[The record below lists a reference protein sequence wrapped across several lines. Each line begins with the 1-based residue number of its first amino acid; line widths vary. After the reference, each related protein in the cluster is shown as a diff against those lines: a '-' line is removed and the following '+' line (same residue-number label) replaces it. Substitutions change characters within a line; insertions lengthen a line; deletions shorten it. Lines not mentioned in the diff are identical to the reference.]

1 MIKTVLIDVD
11 DTLLDFKECS
21 ITAIKQSMLDFNFL
35 YKDEYY
41 DVFQRENNKLWQM
54 IENKTLTIEELHQ
67 IRWKNIF
74 NHINLDGDYI
84 AFEEHFVNYLKE
96 SSIPVSGANSLLE
109 YLHKRYQIY
118 IVSNA
123 TNRQQ
128 YRRLEKANMTP
139 FIDKIFTSID
149 LGYSKPS
156 KEFFQ
161 LCLEGLN
168 KDEVIII
175 GDSLT
180 ADIRGG
186 INVGIKTIW
195 FNKYQEKIPN
205 IQIDYIVDSLEE
217 IKNIL

>member
-41 DVFQRENNKLWQM
+41 DVFQKENNRLWQM

-156 KEFFQ
+156 CEFFQ

-180 ADIRGG
+180 ADIKGG
-186 INVGIKTIW
+186 INAGIKTIW

>member
-41 DVFQRENNKLWQM
+41 DVFQKENNRLWQM

-96 SSIPVSGANSLLE
+96 SSIPV
-109 YLHKRYQIY
+109 
-118 IVSNA
+118 
-123 TNRQQ
+123 
-128 YRRLEKANMTP
+128 
-139 FIDKIFTSID
+139 
-149 LGYSKPS
+149 
-156 KEFFQ
+156 
-161 LCLEGLN
+161 
-168 KDEVIII
+168 
-175 GDSLT
+175 
-180 ADIRGG
+180 
-186 INVGIKTIW
+186 
-195 FNKYQEKIPN
+195 
-205 IQIDYIVDSLEE
+205 
-217 IKNIL
+217 

>member
-41 DVFQRENNKLWQM
+41 DVFQKENNKLWQM

-74 NHINLDGDYI
+74 NYIKLEGDYI

-96 SSIPVSGANSLLE
+96 SSIPVFGANSLLE

-118 IVSNA
+118 VVSNA

>member
-11 DTLLDFKECS
+11 DTILDFKECS
-21 ITAIKQSMLDFNFL
+21 IGAIKQSMLDFNFL

-41 DVFQRENNKLWQM
+41 DVFHRENDKLWHM
-54 IENKTLTIEELHQ
+54 IENKTLTIDELHQ
-67 IRWKNIF
+67 IRWKIIF
-74 NHINLDGDYI
+74 ASIGLEGDYI
-84 AFEEHFVNYLKE
+84 AFEEHFVNYLKA
-96 SSIPVSGANSLLE
+96 SSIPVLGANSLLK
-109 YLHKRYQIY
+109 YLHKKYQIY
-118 IVSNA
+118 VVSNA

-128 YRRLEKANMTP
+128 HKRLEKANMTP

-149 LGYSKPS
+149 IGYSKPS

-161 LCLEGLN
+161 ICLDGLN

-180 ADIRGG
+180 ADIKGG
-186 INVGIKTIW
+186 INAGIKTIW

-205 IQIDYIVDSLEE
+205 IHIDYIVNSLEE
-217 IKNIL
+217 IKKIL